1 MGKMVEYI
9 KLYFPIFLLGAIF
22 GKVVE
27 MSGLARSIAST
38 LIQLV
43 GRKRA
48 MLVIVL
54 LCAILTYSG
63 VSLVVVS
70 FAVYP
75 FAANL
80 FRQSNIPKRLIPGTV
95 ALGAF
100 TFTMDS
106 LPGSPQVQNV
116 IPTTFFKT
124 DLYSA
129 PTLGIIGAIFIFTI
143 GMFYLNSRR
152 KKAEKAG
159 EGYDCFGTIKEEK
172 THVDLDQQESIARKI
187 FAFVPIVLVGVLN
200 KVFTTLIP
208 TWYPNGFDFSKIGLN
223 FPNIETSQVLGIWS
237 VEFALVIGILATIL
251 YNRKPVILNFKDGM
265 NIGVAGALL
274 AIMNSAT
281 EYGFGAVI
289 SSLPGFS
296 IARDGI
302 SKLFT
307 NPLMNGAVTTNIL
320 SAISGSA
327 SAGIAITLGMMS
339 EKYIALANQ
348 FDIPLEVM
356 HRVISM
362 ASGGMDTLPHNGAV
376 ITLLAITGLTHK
388 QSYRDIFAI
397 TIIKTIAAFFIIG
410 VYMITGIV

>member
-1 MGKMVEYI
+1 M
-9 KLYFPIFLLGAIF
+9 
-22 GKVVE
+22 
-27 MSGLARSIAST
+27 
-38 LIQLV
+38 
-43 GRKRA
+43 
-48 MLVIVL
+48 
-54 LCAILTYSG
+54 
-63 VSLVVVS
+63 
-70 FAVYP
+70 
-75 FAANL
+75 
-80 FRQSNIPKRLIPGTV
+80 
-95 ALGAF
+95 
-100 TFTMDS
+100 
-106 LPGSPQVQNV
+106 QNV

-143 GMFYLNSRR
+143 GMLYLNSRR